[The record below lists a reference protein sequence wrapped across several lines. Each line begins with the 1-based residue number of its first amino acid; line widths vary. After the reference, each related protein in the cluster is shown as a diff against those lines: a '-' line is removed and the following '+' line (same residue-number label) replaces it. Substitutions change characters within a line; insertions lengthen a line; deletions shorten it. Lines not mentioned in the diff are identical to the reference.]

1 MPENNEQQDPG
12 TEFDGPSKSAL
23 KREMTAL
30 QELGERLVTLP
41 DRQLG
46 QIPIDDQQL
55 LDAITLA
62 RRITTR
68 SGRRRQLQFIG
79 KLMRHI
85 DPEPI
90 REALARLDGTHRD
103 NNARFHRLE
112 TLRDDLIHRGDR
124 ALSAVLEIYPQ
135 ADRQHLRQLLRQHAA
150 EENAGKPPAAARKI
164 FRYLRELDAGSGTS
178 DTAVPE
184 D

>member
-1 MPENNEQQDPG
+1 MPENDGQDELG

-30 QELGERLVTLP
+30 QELGERLTTLP
-41 DRQLG
+41 DSQLA
-46 QIPIDDQQL
+46 QMPIDDQQL

-62 RRITTR
+62 RRITAR

-90 REALARLDGTHRD
+90 REALERLDGTHRD
-103 NNARFHRLE
+103 DNARFHRLE
-112 TLRDDLIHRGDR
+112 TLRDDLLQRGDR
-124 ALSAVLEIYPQ
+124 ALAAVLTTYPQ
-135 ADRQHLRQLLRQHAA
+135 ADRQHLRQLLRQHAT
-150 EENAGKPPAAARKI
+150 EEKTAKPRAAARKI
-164 FRYLRELDAGSGTS
+164 FRYLRELDNVSEDS
-178 DTAVPE
+178 DASFP
-184 D
+184 DA